1 MRFLI
6 AVPVLLL
13 LVLFALSNKQAVQLG
28 LWPTDIS
35 VETPLSV
42 AVLVAAGVF
51 FVAGALMT
59 WGGTLALRGRARR
72 AEMAVSQLQAQLR
85 AIKTR
90 PAPAPAP
97 APIMPMRAALPSMA
111 PAISAPA
118 SRPGSTPASTPGSTN
133 VSLAAPRV

>member
-13 LVLFALSNKQAVQLG
+13 LVLFALSNKQVVQLG

-35 VETPLSV
+35 VDAPLSV
-42 AVLVAAGVF
+42 AVLVASGVF

-72 AEMAVSQLQAQLR
+72 AEMAVTQLQAQLKQM
-85 AIKTR
+85 KTR
-90 PAPAPAP
+90 PAPV
-97 APIMPMRAALPSMA
+97 APIMPARTALPMPVTA
-111 PAISAPA
+111 PAMS
-118 SRPGSTPASTPGSTN
+118 
-133 VSLAAPRV
+133 SLAAPRA

>member
-35 VETPLSV
+35 VEAPLSV

-59 WGGTLALRGRARR
+59 WGGTLALRSRARR
-72 AEMAVSQLQAQLR
+72 AEMAVTQLQAQLR
-85 AIKTR
+85 AMKTR

-97 APIMPMRAALPSMA
+97 VMPARGALPPGA
-111 PAISAPA
+111 PALSAPA
-118 SRPGSTPASTPGSTN
+118 SSN

>member
-13 LVLFALSNKQAVQLG
+13 LVLFALSNKQVVQLG

-35 VETPLSV
+35 VEAPLSL

-72 AEMAVSQLQAQLR
+72 AEMAVTQLQAQLR
-85 AIKTR
+85 TMKAR
-90 PAPAPAP
+90 PAPPSP
-97 APIMPMRAALPSMA
+97 PIMPARTALPMTA
-111 PAISAPA
+111 PAGAPA
-118 SRPGSTPASTPGSTN
+118 MT
-133 VSLAAPRV
+133 SLAAPRA

>member
-85 AIKTR
+85 AMKTR
-90 PAPAPAP
+90 PAPAP
-97 APIMPMRAALPSMA
+97 APIMPMRAAPPSMA

-118 SRPGSTPASTPGSTN
+118 SPPGSTPGLTN
-133 VSLAAPRV
+133 ASLAAPRV

>member
-6 AVPVLLL
+6 AVPVLIL

-35 VETPLSV
+35 EEAPLSV

-72 AEMAVSQLQAQLR
+72 AEMAVTQLQAQLR
-85 AIKTR
+85 QMKTR
-90 PAPAPAP
+90 PAPVPAP
-97 APIMPMRAALPSMA
+97 PIMPARTALPMVTT
-111 PAISAPA
+111 
-118 SRPGSTPASTPGSTN
+118 GSTTPAMT
-133 VSLAAPRV
+133 SLAAPRA

>member
-13 LVLFALSNKQAVQLG
+13 LVLFALSNKQMVQLG

-35 VETPLSV
+35 VEAPLSV
-42 AVLVAAGVF
+42 AVLVGAGVF

-72 AEMAVSQLQAQLR
+72 AEMAVTQLQAQLR
-85 AIKTR
+85 AMKAR
-90 PAPAPAP
+90 PAPPSP
-97 APIMPMRAALPSMA
+97 PIMPVRAALPMA
-111 PAISAPA
+111 APT
-118 SRPGSTPASTPGSTN
+118 PSTMT
-133 VSLAAPRV
+133 SLAAPRA

>member
-35 VETPLSV
+35 VEAPLSV

-72 AEMAVSQLQAQLR
+72 AEMAVTQLQAQLR
-85 AIKTR
+85 AMKAR
-90 PAPAPAP
+90 PAPVQP
-97 APIMPMRAALPSMA
+97 PIMPVRTALPMA
-111 PAISAPA
+111 ATTP
-118 SRPGSTPASTPGSTN
+118 STMT
-133 VSLAAPRV
+133 SLAAPRA

>member
-6 AVPVLLL
+6 AVPILVL

-35 VETPLSV
+35 VEAPLSV
-42 AVLVAAGVF
+42 AVLLAAGVF

-72 AEMAVSQLQAQLR
+72 AEMAVTQLQAQLR
-85 AIKTR
+85 AMKTR
-90 PAPAPAP
+90 PAPAS
-97 APIMPMRAALPSMA
+97 APIMPVRSGLPSLA
-111 PAISAPA
+111 PALSAPA
-118 SRPGSTPASTPGSTN
+118 STPTSSN